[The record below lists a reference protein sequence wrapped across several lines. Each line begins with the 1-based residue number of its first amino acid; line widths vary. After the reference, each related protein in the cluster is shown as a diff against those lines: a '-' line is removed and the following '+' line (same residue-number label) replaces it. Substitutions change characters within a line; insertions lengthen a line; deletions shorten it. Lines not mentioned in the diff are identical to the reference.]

1 MNLSNRQ
8 KKSNELWDLQ
18 IGLKHENLSAKD
30 KQKLIDMLSESA
42 ENMEDIGY
50 DWKIQQ
56 STREEI
62 IEGLTN
68 AFGNL
73 QETLESIEEDPFKND
88 WTCNTC
94 NRRNARSMGL
104 MHFVKDITKIQK
116 TLYQKLNLLVTS
128 AKKHL
133 EEELEMTDS
142 DYRFNTE
149 ETRSYER
156 R

>member
-8 KKSNELWDLQ
+8 RKSNELWDLQ
-18 IGLKHENLSAKD
+18 IGLKHGTLSAKD
-30 KQKLIDMLSESA
+30 KQKLIDMLGESA

-62 IEGLTN
+62 IHQLLN
-68 AFGNL
+68 AFCSL
-73 QETLESIEEDPFKND
+73 QELLETIEEDPFEND

-104 MHFVKDITKIQK
+104 MNFVKDITKVQK
-116 TLYQKLNLLVTS
+116 TLYQRLNLLVSS
-128 AKKHL
+128 AKEFLK
-133 EEELEMTDS
+133 EELEMKDE
-142 DYRFNTE
+142 DFKFNTE
-149 ETRSYER
+149 EARSYDR